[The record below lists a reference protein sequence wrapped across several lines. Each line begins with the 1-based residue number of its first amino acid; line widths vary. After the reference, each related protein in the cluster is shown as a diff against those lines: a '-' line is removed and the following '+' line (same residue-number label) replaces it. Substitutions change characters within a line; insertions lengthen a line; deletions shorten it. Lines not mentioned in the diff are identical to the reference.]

1 MFTLLKMLYKLRAL
15 IGPPARLFHLLVGPP
30 RRLNN
35 IYCAV
40 VDDDRVPF
48 NEPFRSFLS
57 LDRDKS
63 LWLGRPAQSQMRSSL
78 PSSPRCRSG
87 KQTSQGTGFPTSKWY
102 PFPPSISFIQLLRWD
117 HLGCISRGEISR
129 CVAAKLSEGHFVACL
144 RCSTYAKIHWDCS
157 WRKVR
162 EGVKGRDRKRWGTCK
177 RERNVI
183 GQESALGRTPLRHWR
198 RTKERRHLYRSF
210 EAIEW
215 GKSCRRRGEMDPI

>member
-1 MFTLLKMLYKLRAL
+1 MSHFAL
-15 IGPPARLFHLLVGPP
+15 FCRSIATSLFGSVE
-30 RRLNN
+30 
-35 IYCAV
+35 V
-40 VDDDRVPF
+40 
-48 NEPFRSFLS
+48 
-57 LDRDKS
+57 
-63 LWLGRPAQSQMRSSL
+63 GRPAQSQMRSSL

-102 PFPPSISFIQLLRWD
+102 PFPFPPSISFIQLLRWD

-177 RERNVI
+177 REKCYRTGKCI
-183 GQESALGRTPLRHWR
+183 REDAAAALAADQ
-198 RTKERRHLYRSF
+198 RHLYRSL